1 MTTWCPDC
9 EHHARIVENTRF
21 CRILGP
27 PASDLGRPR
36 RWWERGRTDNEA
48 TNCCLQNERYP
59 ECPSLIKIV
68 FMTWS
73 CYLAC
78 VSSFEREMSAA
89 VKDVQRSVFLDLI
102 RSHPEMTLA
111 ELSKLSKG
119 QFSGL
124 LSSVTVGEV
133 INAGQEFGDAEPMQ
147 AASSGS
153 STLTGSSAGSSGSML
168 SSGAMGSLSL
178 LVHDE
183 SADEV
188 NTRTAA
194 GRREYDQRVLEFV
207 RESDEAVSAT
217 EVRNHIGGT
226 SLQVRKS
233 VARLIEDEKVT
244 WQGKARGTRYSA
256 L

>member
-1 MTTWCPDC
+1 MS
-9 EHHARIVENTRF
+9 N
-21 CRILGP
+21 
-27 PASDLGRPR
+27 
-36 RWWERGRTDNEA
+36 
-48 TNCCLQNERYP
+48 
-59 ECPSLIKIV
+59 
-68 FMTWS
+68 
-73 CYLAC
+73 
-78 VSSFEREMSAA
+78 FEREMSAA

-133 INAGQEFGDAEPMQ
+133 INAGREFDDT
-147 AASSGS
+147 ASQ
-153 STLTGSSAGSSGSML
+153 SATPSGSSGSPMSL
-168 SSGAMGSLSL
+168 GAAGGASGSLSAL
-178 LVHDE
+178 DQGD
-183 SADEV
+183 SAEEV

-194 GRREYDQRVLEFV
+194 GRREYDQQVLAFV
-207 RESDEAVSAT
+207 RDSDEAVSAT
-217 EVRNHIGGT
+217 EIRNHVGGT

-233 VARLIEDEKVT
+233 VARLIEAEQVT